1 MLSYEAL
8 RQMVNEERTKQKMV
22 DLPDGFFEEVSKYL
36 ENKRR
41 MSETKED
48 SWEYDSAKRLLQDL
62 LDKRESKILN
72 LALFHIRS
80 GADPGKLTK
89 EEQELF
95 DYIIS
100 GIKSFRKKLKE
111 GVEGKMEPMSTIG
124 FLTDTP
130 EFVGMDERN
139 YGPFSKGDV
148 ASIPADNAKLL
159 IDKGMARPINQDSV
173 KQ

>member
-8 RQMVNEERTKQKMV
+8 RKMVSEEKTKQKLME
-22 DLPDGFFEEVSKYL
+22 LPDGFFQEVTMYL
-36 ENKRR
+36 QNKQR

-62 LDKRESKILN
+62 LDKRESKIIN

-80 GADPGKLTK
+80 GADPGKLT
-89 EEQELF
+89 EEEREFF
-95 DYIIS
+95 DYVVS
-100 GIKSFRKKLKE
+100 GIRSFRKSMKE
-111 GVEGKMEPMSTIG
+111 SVEGKMEPMLTIG
-124 FLTDTP
+124 FLHDVP
-130 EFVGMDERN
+130 EFVGMDEKN

-148 ASIPADNAKLL
+148 ASIPKDNAKLFV
-159 IDKGMARPINQDSV
+159 DKELARPIHQE

>member
-8 RQMVNEERTKQKMV
+8 RQMVNEEKTKQKMV
-22 DLPDGFFEEVSKYL
+22 DLPEGFFEEVSKYL

-48 SWEYDSAKRLLQDL
+48 SWEYESAKRLLQDL
-62 LDKRESKILN
+62 LDRRESKTVN

-80 GADPGKLTK
+80 GADPGKLTR

-100 GIKSFRKKLKE
+100 GIKQFRKKLKE
-111 GVEGKMEPMSTIG
+111 GVEGKMEPMLTIG

-130 EFVGMDERN
+130 EFVGLDERN
-139 YGPFSKGDV
+139 YGPFRKGDV
-148 ASIPADNAKLL
+148 ASIPADNARLL
-159 IDKGMARPINQDSV
+159 VDKGMARPINQGSG
-173 KQ
+173 K

>member
-8 RQMVNEERTKQKMV
+8 RKMVNEEKTNQKMIE
-22 DLPDGFFEEVSKYL
+22 LPDGFFEEVTTYL

-62 LDKRESKILN
+62 LDKRESKIVN

-80 GADPGKLTK
+80 GADPGKLGK
-89 EEQELF
+89 EEREFF
-95 DYIIS
+95 DYIVS
-100 GIKSFRKKLKE
+100 GIRSFRKNMKE
-111 GVEGKMEPMSTIG
+111 SVEGEMEPMLTIG
-124 FLTDTP
+124 FLADAP

-139 YGPFSKGDV
+139 YGPFRKGDV
-148 ASIPADNAKLL
+148 VNIPKDNANLFVT
-159 IDKGMARPINQDSV
+159 KGLARPIQQDKV
-173 KQ
+173 